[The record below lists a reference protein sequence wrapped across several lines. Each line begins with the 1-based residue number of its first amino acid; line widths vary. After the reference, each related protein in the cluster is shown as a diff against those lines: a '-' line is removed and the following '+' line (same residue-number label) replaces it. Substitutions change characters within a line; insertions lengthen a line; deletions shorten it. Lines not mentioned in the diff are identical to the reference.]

1 MNLVADRSNYAALG
15 GYKSSFNSLVTVKV
29 AGGLRTKDI
38 LTRIEIGQ
46 SVLLD
51 CYGPTLRL
59 RARVLRHE
67 GQSTV
72 GGAAWID
79 RL

>member
-1 MNLVADRSNYAALG
+1 M
-15 GYKSSFNSLVTVKV
+15 
-29 AGGLRTKDI
+29 
-38 LTRIEIGQ
+38 GQ

-51 CYGPTLRL
+51 CSGPTLKL

-72 GGAAWID
+72 GGAAISSHGNLFRTLLQAGD
-79 RL
+79 VVFANMPSGHP